1 MFPILPE
8 FSRVNFQCLITG
20 AILAFLS
27 VFAHAQTLVD
37 IEALIREEKMAQ
49 ALERVDR
56 YIAARPKDPRGP
68 FAKGLILSE
77 IGRSQEAIEVFTDL
91 TGNFPGLPEPY
102 NNLAV
107 LYAQQKQYDK
117 AQAALEMAI
126 RTHPSYAVA
135 YENLG
140 GIYAKL
146 ASQAYDK
153 ALQLDSSNRTA
164 PARLSMIREL
174 AGVAAQPGVATVMA
188 PKPPNEPMKTAAAEP
203 APTVVAKPATPPAAS
218 GQADDETRKAAA
230 KADGGKKAETGGV
243 QDEIAGIVRAWA
255 DAWSR
260 KDVKAYLS
268 FYAGNFQ
275 TPNGMALKK
284 WQEERRRRID
294 KPGKLQVGIRDVKV
308 SVSGNTATARFRQQ
322 YVSATF
328 RSLASK
334 TLVFVRSGSRW
345 LILQE
350 RVN

>member
-1 MFPILPE
+1 M
-8 FSRVNFQCLITG
+8 NFQCLITG

-27 VFAHAQTLVD
+27 VLAHAQTLAD
-37 IEALIREEKMAQ
+37 IQALIKEEKMAQ

-56 YIAARPKDPRGP
+56 YIAAQPKDPRGP
-68 FAKGLILSE
+68 FTKGLILNGM
-77 IGRSQEAIEVFTDL
+77 GRLQEAIEVFTDL
-91 TGNFPGLPEPY
+91 TENFPGQPEPY

-126 RTHPSYAVA
+126 HTHPSYAVA

-140 GIYAKL
+140 GLYAKL

-174 AGVAAQPGVATVMA
+174 AGVAAQPGVETVMA
-188 PKPPNEPMKTAAAEP
+188 PKLPNEPVKTAAAEP
-203 APTVVAKPATPPAAS
+203 VRPSGSVSAPAVVAKPATPPAAS
-218 GQADDETRKAAA
+218 GQADETRAAA
-230 KADGGKKAETGGV
+230 KADRGKKAETGAGGV
-243 QDEIAGIVRAWA
+243 QDEIAGIVRDWA

-260 KDVKAYLS
+260 KNVKTYLS

-294 KPGKLQVGIRDVKV
+294 RPGRLQVGIRDIKV
-308 SVSGNTATARFRQQ
+308 SVSGDTATARFRQQ

-328 RSLASK
+328 RSLTSK
-334 TLVFVRSGSRW
+334 TLVFVKSGNRW